1 MALKWSLVMKNNPHT
16 HTRARGPSHR
26 LPCLMQCNSTLTR
39 WQKCCLCCCAFL
51 HTVNIRCLHV
61 SHLSSQNGGHIHQTA
76 CAVNAAAQVEEEQTG
91 EKRRFLHFSPS
102 PHGKTKINVCFLLQV
117 QLTSQLSIHAL
128 YYSVIFTAY
137 SLQLAVYRCFVI
149 SRCCCCTVMSKP
161 SIEISA

>member
-1 MALKWSLVMKNNPHT
+1 MISTDSTMALKWTLVMKNNPHT

-76 CAVNAAAQVEEEQTG
+76 CAVKAAAQVEEEQTG

-102 PHGKTKINVCFLLQV
+102 PPGKTKINVCF
-117 QLTSQLSIHAL
+117 
-128 YYSVIFTAY
+128 FTASTADFAAVNTCIVLQCIFLQHIVY
-137 SLQLAVYRCFVI
+137 S
-149 SRCCCCTVMSKP
+149 
-161 SIEISA
+161 

>member
-1 MALKWSLVMKNNPHT
+1 MKNNPHT
-16 HTRARGPSHR
+16 HTRARGPSHG
-26 LPCLMQCNSTLTR
+26 LPSLMQCNSTLTR

-117 QLTSQLSIHAL
+117 QLTLQLSIHAL
-128 YYSVIFTAY
+128 YYSVFFTAY
-137 SLQLAVYRCFVI
+137 SLQLAVYSCFVI

-161 SIEISA
+161 TVQISA